1 MKESYAIGIDLG
13 ATNIRA
19 VIGDKNGNFIIR
31 KSEKTVRKGNKT
43 AIANQIIKIIKEML
57 SEVKLSSERMRG
69 IGIASIGP
77 LDLKKGRIIKPANLP
92 FEEIPLKEPIV
103 KKLKLPVYVLN
114 DGTTSVIG
122 EKFFGA
128 GKNVKNLVYITLS
141 SGIGGGAYVDD
152 HLLIGKDG
160 NAVEIGHIVIDY
172 EGKLKCGCGRRGHWE
187 AYCSGENIPKFV
199 KLFLKEKKIKYAWL
213 SKKITAKQI
222 YDAAKRN
229 DKLALQ
235 IVEEIGRLNA
245 IGIANVINVYDP
257 SLITIGGAIAL
268 NNRELVLKPIKKYV
282 KEFTINRL
290 PKIMITPLKEDV
302 GLYGAL
308 AMVFNK
314 ILI

>member
-1 MKESYAIGIDLG
+1 MKKSYAISIDLG
-13 ATNIRA
+13 ATNVKA
-19 VIGDKNGNFIIR
+19 AIGDRNGNFLIK
-31 KSEKTVRKGNKT
+31 KSEKTVRKGKL
-43 AIANQIIKIIKEML
+43 AIANQIIRIIKEML
-57 SEVKLSSERMRG
+57 SEVELNLNHIQG

-77 LDLKKGRIIKPANLP
+77 LDLKEGKIIKPANLP
-92 FEEIPLKEPIV
+92 FKEVSLKKPIA

-114 DGTTSVIG
+114 DCTASVVG
-122 EKFFGA
+122 EKFFGV
-128 GKNVKNLVYITLS
+128 GKSVKNLVYITLS
-141 SGIGGGAYVDD
+141 TGIGGGAYVDN

-160 NAVEIGHIVIDY
+160 NAVEIGHIIIDH
-172 EGKLKCGCGRRGHWE
+172 EGKLRCGCGKRGHWE
-187 AYCSGENIPKFV
+187 AYCSGKNIPKFV
-199 KLFLKEKKIKYAWL
+199 KLFLKKKKIKHDWL
-213 SKKITAKQI
+213 SKKITAKQV

-268 NNRELVLKPIKKYV
+268 NNKELVLKPIKKYV
-282 KEFTINRL
+282 KEFAINRL
-290 PKIMITPLKEDV
+290 PRIMITSLGEDV

-308 AMVFNK
+308 ATVFNK